1 MKLVPANHND
11 MSAALVAARHT
22 HHLSKGWIPSQSW
35 YLRDDE
41 NLPLGEAQVV
51 VTGGGAAGCVAIIHL
66 YTLPMEVIICRGL
79 VEALVR
85 IGYDRDRLKVA

>member
-1 MKLVPANHND
+1 
-11 MSAALVAARHT
+11 
-22 HHLSKGWIPSQSW
+22 
-35 YLRDDE
+35 
-41 NLPLGEAQVV
+41 VV
-51 VTGGGAAGCVAIIHL
+51 VTGGGAAGCVAIIHF